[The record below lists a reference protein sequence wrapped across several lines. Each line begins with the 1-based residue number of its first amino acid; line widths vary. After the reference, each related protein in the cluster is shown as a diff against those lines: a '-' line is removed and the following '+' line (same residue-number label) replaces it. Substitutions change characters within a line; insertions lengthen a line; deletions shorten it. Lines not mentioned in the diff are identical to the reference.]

1 MEDQENY
8 VGKSIGNYRII
19 ALIGSGGFGSVYQGE
34 HAILKERVVAI
45 KILHTHLSSQEE
57 RTRFLQEARLLGHL
71 QHPHILQIFD
81 AGIENGLPYLVT
93 EYAPHGSLRDLLN
106 RSAHT
111 ILPEEVSLT
120 ILSQVGEAL
129 AYAHQQ
135 HIIHRDL
142 KPENILFNANDVAL
156 LADFGI
162 ATTLSTS
169 SVKYSSVMG
178 TPSYM
183 APEQFQGT
191 LSQQGDQYA
200 LGCIAYE
207 LFTGHMPFTAPDFFA
222 MGFKHLTDKPV
233 APTQLNP
240 AIPMSY

>member
-1 MEDQENY
+1 MGDQGNY
-8 VGKSIGNYRII
+8 VGKSVGNYRI
-19 ALIGSGGFGSVYQGE
+19 LTHIGSGGFGSVYRGE
-34 HAILKERVVAI
+34 HSILKERVVAI
-45 KILHTHLSSQEE
+45 KILHTHLSSLEE
-57 RTRFLQEARLLGHL
+57 RTRFLQEARLLEHI
-71 QHPHILQIFD
+71 QHYHILQIFD
-81 AGIENGLPYLVT
+81 AGIDSGLPYLVT
-93 EYAPHGSLRDLLN
+93 GYAPNGSLRDLLN
-106 RSAHT
+106 RDAHK

-129 AYAHQQ
+129 SYAHQQ

-162 ATTLSTS
+162 AITLSTS

-183 APEQFQGT
+183 APEQFQGI

-200 LGCIAYE
+200 LD
-207 LFTGHMPFTAPDFFA
+207 DFCNLA
-222 MGFKHLTDKPV
+222 CVV
-233 APTQLNP
+233 ARAHGLSCGLRGMFHPQKCQEE
-240 AIPMSY
+240 S